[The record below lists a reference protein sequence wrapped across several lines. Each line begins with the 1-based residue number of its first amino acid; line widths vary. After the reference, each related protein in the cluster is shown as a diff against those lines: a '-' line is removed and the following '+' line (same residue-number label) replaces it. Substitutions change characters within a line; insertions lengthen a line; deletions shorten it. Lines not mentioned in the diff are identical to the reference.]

1 LSKFGLLEAAIE
13 FAADNNSFDFA
24 FELGRFASKEKLAEV
39 HYKYGKYLYILC
51 RPLSYHAT
59 AMYLE
64 DEGRFKDAE
73 NSFILAG
80 KPREA
85 ILMYI
90 HSQDWNSALA
100 IAEAYEPHSVPDVLV
115 GQAKIALTNK
125 ENARGEALILR
136 AQRPDLAIK
145 FYKEL
150 NQWNDAIRFAKEY
163 MPNKLPEVNSDY
175 EQFLATQ
182 GGSGK
187 EEILSSAKM
196 HEFQKD
202 YSQAIDMYLRL
213 SPACSTDIAFLEEQW
228 SYAIKLAVKFVPD
241 RVADVARAAGAKLL
255 AVKRPETAGAML
267 FAVELYKEAIDAF
280 VSGGLWDQAKDVLKR
295 APKYTEYLEALYA
308 KNNQRPG
315 SSNPVSSGGPVTEGN
330 LKAYAE
336 RGEWEKCIELAAAQ
350 VRFLSSTVEHE
361 RLAN

>member
-1 LSKFGLLEAAIE
+1 
-13 FAADNNSFDFA
+13 
-24 FELGRFASKEKLAEV
+24 
-39 HYKYGKYLYILC
+39 
-51 RPLSYHAT
+51 
-59 AMYLE
+59 MYLE

-90 HSQDWNSALA
+90 HCQDWNSALA
-100 IAEAYEPHSVPDVLV
+100 TAEAYEPHSVPDVLV

-150 NQWNDAIRFAKEY
+150 NEWNEAIRFAKEY
-163 MPNKLPEVNSDY
+163 MPNKLQEVNSDY
-175 EQFLATQ
+175 EHFLSTK
-182 GGSGK
+182 GSAGK
-187 EEILSSAKM
+187 EELLSSAKM
-196 HEFQKD
+196 FELQKD

-213 SPACSTDIAFLEEQW
+213 SPASSSDIAFLEEQW
-228 SYAIKLAVKFVPD
+228 SYAVKIAVQFVPD
-241 RVADVARAAGAKLL
+241 RVAEVSRVSGAKFLE
-255 AVKRPETAGAML
+255 VKRPETAGAMF
-267 FAVELYKEAIDAF
+267 FAVELYKEAIDAY
-280 VSGGLWDQAKDVLKR
+280 VSGGLWEQAKDVLKR
-295 APKYTEYLEALYA
+295 APKYTEYLEALHA

-315 SSNPVSSGGPVTEGN
+315 SSNVMSSGPVTEGN
-330 LKAYAE
+330 LKLYAE

-350 VRFLSSTVEHE
+350 VCLIRSM
-361 RLAN
+361 